1 MTILYILDSK
11 PLTVEADAIA
21 SFEQNGTV
29 GVRNL
34 RHWYGETEHCDL
46 VVSLDQR
53 VLDAYAKKGYATQL
67 LGTAAPEPKKTRA
80 RRK

>member
-1 MTILYILDSK
+1 MTILYLLDSK
-11 PLTVEADAIA
+11 PLPVEADAIETLEK
-21 SFEQNGTV
+21 SGPV

-46 VVSLDQR
+46 VVSLDQG
-53 VLDAYAKKGYATQL
+53 VLDAYTAKRYKAEL
-67 LGTAAPEPKKTRA
+67 IGTGAEPKKTRS